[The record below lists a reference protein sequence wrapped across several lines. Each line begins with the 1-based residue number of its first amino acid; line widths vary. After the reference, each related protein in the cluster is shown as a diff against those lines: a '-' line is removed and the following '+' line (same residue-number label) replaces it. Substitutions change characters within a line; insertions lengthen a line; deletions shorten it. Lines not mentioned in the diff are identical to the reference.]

1 MEPQKHSLVGRL
13 CGSSISH
20 MRRFLFDVLSA
31 GPIPNHVA
39 FILDGNRRY
48 ARKWKLGEGMGH
60 RAGFLSLMSLIK
72 YCYELQIKYISIY
85 AFSIDNFKR
94 KPHEVKCLMDLMLE
108 KIEGMLKEKTIVEEY
123 GVRVYFIGDLK
134 LLDDNVRHAAE
145 QAMKATAKNSRSI
158 LLICVAYTST
168 DEIVHAAQE
177 SCEQLCDELQALK
190 PSEAPFGKI
199 SDELQALKPSGA
211 PFGKISE
218 ELHEMVHAAQESSEQ
233 LGNELQA
240 LKPSGA
246 PFGKI
251 NEIAKEKLSGTPFGK
266 INEIAREKLSGA
278 PFGKISEIM
287 NGKEEEKPEEREQG
301 EANGEKREDKSEEKS
316 KEPSEEEKHEELGKE
331 KQGDF
336 PNGEKLENASE
347 EKQELSNGKLEEK
360 SEEEQKGFVKEMK
373 EVQPNIKLSDIERNM
388 YMGVAPDVD
397 ILVRSSGETRLSN
410 FLLWQTWN
418 GLLYS
423 PKALW
428 PEVGLEHLVWAI
440 LNFQRAHPLFEKRK
454 KQF

>member
-94 KPHEVKCLMDLMLE
+94 KPHEVKYVMDLMLE

-158 LLICVAYTST
+158 LLICVPYTST
-168 DEIVHAAQE
+168 DEIVHAAEE
-177 SCEQLCDELQALK
+177 SCEQLC
-190 PSEAPFGKI
+190 
-199 SDELQALKPSGA
+199 DELQALKPSGA

-266 INEIAREKLSGA
+266 IN
-278 PFGKISEIM
+278 EIM

>member
-1 MEPQKHSLVGRL
+1 MEPQKLSLVGRL

-20 MRRFLFDVLSA
+20 MRRFVFDVLSA

-72 YCYELQIKYISIY
+72 YCYELQVKYVSIY

-94 KPHEVKCLMDLMLE
+94 KPNEVKYVMDLMLE

-123 GVRVYFIGDLK
+123 GVRVYFIGNLK

-190 PSEAPFGKI
+190 PS
-199 SDELQALKPSGA
+199 GA

-251 NEIAKEKLSGTPFGK
+251 NEIAREKLSGTPFGK
-266 INEIAREKLSGA
+266 IN
-278 PFGKISEIM
+278 EIM

-301 EANGEKREDKSEEKS
+301 EANGEKQEDKSEEKS
-316 KEPSEEEKHEELGKE
+316 KEPRGKE

-423 PKALW
+423 PTALW